1 MGCVSPP
8 AYPWNENARDMVA
21 SCDGVC
27 RAMASISAGAL
38 LDGVNRG
45 TCNVSRGAET
55 AATWE
60 AAAAP
65 EGCDNVCSGCDSSCS
80 VLFICSR
87 GACAATEGS
96 PSCRDACVSR
106 CDQRQRVERGRA
118 KNKPAADGSAV
129 PRYLVWARCPSYPRL
144 AKPLRECMGMGCVC
158 RRVDRVE
165 LN

>member
-1 MGCVSPP
+1 
-8 AYPWNENARDMVA
+8 
-21 SCDGVC
+21 
-27 RAMASISAGAL
+27 MASISAGAL

-118 KNKPAADGSAV
+118 KNKPVADGSAV
-129 PRYLVWARCPSYPRL
+129 PRYLVWIHYPSCHRL
-144 AKPLRECMGMGCVC
+144 AKPLRENVSMGCALQSWSSRVGLIPGN
-158 RRVDRVE
+158 RRASLRHENDAKARAF
-165 LN
+165 LR